1 VSLSLSVVI
10 PAYNGA
16 KLLND
21 NLPHLNQSLKEAKID
36 YEIIIVDDC
45 SEKILQINQDKTE
58 VVRLAKN
65 SGFAHACNTGAK
77 LAQYSKILFLNT
89 DVKVT
94 PEFIEPLLKHFS
106 SRDVFAVSPRI
117 LIPAE
122 NYFDEAITT
131 AKLRGS
137 NLILKIGTTKQ
148 YNYPL
153 EILYACGA
161 ALLVDKDKFVE
172 LGGFDEL
179 YKPYYSE
186 DLDLSYQA
194 WKRGFRVIYEPLST
208 VYHLHGTTIK
218 SVSKSN
224 QIKKINMRNQYLFRW
239 KNFTDPGLVLLM
251 ILEAITVKLINP
263 NPIEWRAFLGALLKL
278 GQVIKRRKRLKKL
291 YRLKDKEILEKFKHL
306 L

>member
-1 VSLSLSVVI
+1 MSLGLSVVI

-21 NLPHLNQSLKEAKID
+21 NLPHLNKSLREAKID

-58 VVRLAKN
+58 VIRLAKN

-77 LAQYSKILFLNT
+77 LAKHTKILFLNT

-94 PEFIEPLLKHFS
+94 PGFIKPLLKHFS
-106 SRDVFAVSPRI
+106 LSDVFAVSPKI
-117 LIPAE
+117 LIPSE
-122 NYFDEAITT
+122 NNFNEAVTS

-137 NLILKIGTTKQ
+137 HLILKIGTRKQ
-148 YNYPL
+148 YDYPL

-161 ALLVDKDKFVE
+161 ALVVDKNKFFD

-179 YKPYYSE
+179 YQPYYSE

-194 WKRGFRVIYEPLST
+194 WKRGLRVIYEPQST
-208 VYHLHGTTIK
+208 VYHQHSSTIK
-218 SVSKSN
+218 SVSKKRKI
-224 QIKKINMRNQYLFRW
+224 QKINVRNQYLFRW
-239 KNFTDPGLVLLM
+239 KNFTDPKLVLLM
-251 ILEAITVKLINP
+251 ILEIITVKIINP
-263 NPIEWRAFLGALLKL
+263 NPIEWQAFFGALLKIN
-278 GQVIKRRKRLKKL
+278 QVIKKRKKLKKL
-291 YRLKDKEILEKFKHL
+291 YQRTDQEIMERVKHL